1 MSNQQM
7 MNKEQQNMENQQQ
20 SKPVRRYSPMVDIY
34 ETDQQLT
41 LQAELPGVSEQD
53 LRIEVERGVLTLE
66 AEQAASEANVHKVW
80 YRQFKLSDRIDA
92 DAGEAGLKDG
102 ILTLNLPKRE
112 EAQPKK
118 ITVKTLH

>member
-1 MSNQQM
+1 MTSQQM
-7 MNKEQQNMENQQQ
+7 INKEQQTMESQQP
-20 SKPVRRYSPMVDIY
+20 SKPIRRYSPAVDIY

-41 LQAELPGVSEQD
+41 LQAELPGVNEQD

-66 AEQAASEANVHKVW
+66 AEQAVNEEEVHKLW

-92 DAGEAGLKDG
+92 DAGEAALKDG
-102 ILTLNLPKRE
+102 ILTLNLPKRV

-118 ITVKTLH
+118 IAVKTLH